1 MNALVAVAVVSA
13 AAALGPCT
21 KVRTDANDAA
31 PAAPASSAAP
41 TTAPTPPPTASV
53 ALPASFAIGAYAC
66 THDYWTG
73 ASPYRQRRSDPTGS
87 ITLRPD
93 GTYRWLDG
101 GGTGHFRFD
110 AASRAVTWVDGPLA
124 DKRPRRTT
132 YRRNVR
138 TSQIDITF
146 ADDVDWSC
154 GHDL

>member
-1 MNALVAVAVVSA
+1 MNAFAALAVVSA

-21 KVRTDANDAA
+21 KARPDASDAA
-31 PAAPASSAAP
+31 PTTPAAPASSAAP
-41 TTAPTPPPTASV
+41 APV
-53 ALPASFAIGAYAC
+53 LPASFAVGAYAC

-87 ITLRPD
+87 ITLLAD
-93 GTYRWLDG
+93 GTYRWLDN

-110 AASRAVTWVDGPLA
+110 AASSAVTWVDGPLA
-124 DKRPRRTT
+124 DKRPRKTT

-146 ADDVDWSC
+146 ADGVDWSC
-154 GHDL
+154 GHNL